1 MTDIFSD
8 LPVTE
13 VFGEREMFG
22 AFRKEFPFIESHK
35 AFGGTAD
42 NNRFG
47 FLVISKDFIAKAPKT
62 ALNLS
67 GEPCKNAFKFHI
79 KSESEVL
86 IFHDNA
92 GVVDLLAVTDGNIKL
107 QGVFSEERHVKESF
121 GCVYFGYTDIGFV
134 LIDKCID

>member
-13 VFGEREMFG
+13 AFGEREMFG
-22 AFRKEFPFIESHK
+22 TFRKEFSLIESHK
-35 AFGGTAD
+35 AFGSTSD

-92 GVVDLLAVTDGNIKL
+92 GVVDLLAVTDGDIEL
-107 QGVFSEERHVKESF
+107 QRMFSEERHVKESF
-121 GCVYFGYTDIGFV
+121 SGISDLF
-134 LIDKCID
+134 